1 MENLSKTIAEV
12 KSALDQATHLIAE
25 NESLRAENK
34 RLQEQE
40 LHRSA
45 NTNPKRDLKIAQRA
59 FEQGEASVFFQLR
72 DNEYETEYSIEE
84 SCYSDGFE
92 VSFCK
97 DVDIEIPV
105 NDMIDGLYTRDMQ
118 ETIDEMLIN
127 EVLEGVDAALE
138 ADVIPTDSNL
148 A

>member
-40 LHRSA
+40 LNRSA

-72 DNEYETEYSIEE
+72 DNQYETEYSVEE

-92 VSFCK
+92 CSFCK
-97 DVDIEIPV
+97 DVDIEVSV
-105 NDMIDGLYTRDMQ
+105 NAVIDDFYARDMQ

-127 EVLEGVDAALE
+127 EVLPQVNAALE
-138 ADVIPTDSNL
+138 LDVIPTDSNL